1 MNNIYYYLSNAY
13 DKNHYEIDK
22 PFQAFL
28 TYFLGKP
35 IDLFALG
42 KFVGK
47 ELYEV
52 SDYIDKRAN
61 PKHIVWSIAGERIDE
76 VWLDLTERWI
86 LEKLLKDYSVNKS
99 PYKEEDWYKHFASIY
114 LISDPGIACIITVTN
129 QVAHVL
135 YKYGEQELKKYIPHL
150 IGDIEP
156 IMYGATWFTEIQ
168 GGSDLGANKTEA
180 FHEGNEWHINGEK
193 YFASNA
199 GIADLALVSARPKG
213 SITGAKGLALFLVP
227 RFNKDGK
234 RNFLIRRLKEK
245 SGTISVPTGEV
256 EFHNSEAYLIG
267 EKDKGIYYI
276 MDTLNVSRIANS
288 VGALGIA
295 RKAYLEAYY
304 YSQIRSSFG
313 KPLIEHPLIRKDL
326 LDMEIAIEGAMAL
339 TFKAISE
346 FQKCW
351 KDQPPY
357 SENYHYS
364 RLLTHISKN
373 LTAEVSAYV
382 TKSTMEIHGGLGFL
396 EEYPIERLHREA
408 LITSI
413 WEGTS
418 NIQAL
423 DMLEAIIKKKAHEQL
438 LKDMKNL
445 MKEIQEEKETAELA
459 MRKIEETLSSMIRY
473 REAELQFYAK
483 DMLMNLG
490 HAIAVILLAHIGER
504 LNLGRFKFIA
514 KLYSNKYLESKTY
527 KIDSLEKIKDIIFIE
542 ELKI

>member
-42 KFVGK
+42 KVVGK

-504 LNLGRFKFIA
+504 LNLDRFKFIA

>member
-42 KFVGK
+42 KFIGK

-180 FHEGNEWHINGEK
+180 FYEGNEWHINGEK

-504 LNLGRFKFIA
+504 LNLDRFKFIA

>member
-35 IDLFALG
+35 IDLFTLG

-326 LDMEIAIEGAMAL
+326 LDMEIAIEGSMAL

-423 DMLEAIIKKKAHEQL
+423 DMLEAIFKKKAHEQL

-504 LNLGRFKFIA
+504 LNLDRFKFIA

>member
-267 EKDKGIYYI
+267 EKDKGIYYT

-504 LNLGRFKFIA
+504 LNLDRFKFIA

>member
-423 DMLEAIIKKKAHEQL
+423 DMLEAIFKKKAHEQL

-504 LNLGRFKFIA
+504 LNLDRFKFIA

-527 KIDSLEKIKDIIFIE
+527 KIDALEKIKDIIFIE

>member
-13 DKNHYEIDK
+13 DNNHYEIDK

-168 GGSDLGANKTEA
+168 GGNDLGANKTEA
-180 FHEGNEWHINGEK
+180 FYEGKEWHINGEK

-227 RFNKDGK
+227 KFNKDGK

-256 EFHNSEAYLIG
+256 EFHNSGAYLIG

-326 LDMEIAIEGAMAL
+326 LDMEIAIEGAIAL

-382 TKSTMEIHGGLGFL
+382 TKSAMEIHGGLGFL

-423 DMLEAIIKKKAHEQL
+423 DMLEAIFKKNANEQL

-504 LNLGRFKFIA
+504 LNLDRFKFIA

-527 KIDSLEKIKDIIFIE
+527 KIDALEKIKDIIFIE

>member
-504 LNLGRFKFIA
+504 LNLDRFRFIA

>member
-423 DMLEAIIKKKAHEQL
+423 DMLEAIFKKKAHEQL

-504 LNLGRFKFIA
+504 LNLDRFRFIA